1 MESITIAIADDH
13 PVIGQ
18 GLGCTLAADYQFR
31 LIWVADQ
38 IEKLREMLKTAMP
51 DVLVLDI
58 VMPGVQSINL
68 FIELI
73 RLYPQINIVAYT
85 SLQNPTLVKLLYR
98 AGVKAYVNKSAAISQ
113 LVEAISK
120 ASTGQVFIP
129 QELAPMLQL
138 RYEASLDEPFLSPRE
153 QEVLDLIVQERSS
166 TEIASSLG
174 ISVNTV
180 EFHRRRLFEKFDVKN
195 VSGLVREA
203 FKQGFAK

>member
-1 MESITIAIADDH
+1 MI
-13 PVIGQ
+13 
-18 GLGCTLAADYQFR
+18 
-31 LIWVADQ
+31 
-38 IEKLREMLKTAMP
+38 KTAMP

-98 AGVKAYVNKSAAISQ
+98 AGVKAYVNKAAAISQ

-120 ASTGQVFIP
+120 AATGQVFIP
-129 QELAPMLQL
+129 LDLAPMLQL
-138 RYEASLDEPFLSPRE
+138 RYEESLDDPFLSPRE

-166 TEIASSLG
+166 PEIAIMLG

-180 EFHRRRLFEKFDVKN
+180 EFHRRRLFEKFEVKN